1 MVIIVKG
8 RSLLTDKKPTPER
21 LSTPPATPISRPV
34 VSRARSQRS
43 IANDTLILNA
53 ALQVANQSGL
63 EALSLSVVATHAGLT
78 TGALYSR
85 YEDNDDLQASLYLDR
100 IESPFFEFLDTAL
113 QEFLTGEGNIA
124 LNDLL
129 QSGSVVPPEIILGL
143 EALIISHR
151 NGALEEVVS
160 PIMNQWLT
168 RWGLVSES
176 TDIDIARVTVALGTI
191 LGILLHKFAEIE
203 FVNWRLPIL
212 GLSRAVHDAKPS
224 FTPLPRFEFI
234 DFRAASD
241 NEIRN
246 VLATAAAEII
256 GKIGYS
262 SATISRIARR
272 SNLST
277 GTIYNTYES
286 KEDLLVDALSMLLH
300 LSRQETLDHETRSLE
315 SNKLVDGF
323 SAQFAAGQLPTRH
336 KWQRF
341 RHEAF
346 LASRINPRVRGVI
359 AEVHLAEITAARK
372 TFPSGKFPP
381 EILDGI
387 VLGGQAV
394 SLGYTL
400 ILNSCEQSRR
410 GDYLGITEAL
420 AVVTNSF

>member
-1 MVIIVKG
+1 M
-8 RSLLTDKKPTPER
+8 TDKKSTPKR
-21 LSTPPATPISRPV
+21 LATPPATPISRPV
-34 VSRARSQRS
+34 ASRARSQRS

-63 EALSLSVVATHAGLT
+63 EALSLSLVATHARLT

-113 QEFLTGEGNIA
+113 QAFLTGEDNTA
-124 LNDLL
+124 LNNLL
-129 QSGSVVPPEIILGL
+129 ESGSVIPPEIILGL

-151 NGALEEVVS
+151 NGALEEVVT
-160 PIMNQWLT
+160 PIMNQWLA

-203 FVNWRLPIL
+203 FVNWQLPIF

-224 FTPLPRFEFI
+224 TTPLPEFEFI
-234 DFRAASD
+234 DFHATSV

-246 VLATAAAEII
+246 VLAMAAAEII

-262 SATISRIARR
+262 SATVSRIARR

-300 LSRQETLDHETRSLE
+300 LNRQETLDHETQGLE
-315 SNKLVDGF
+315 SNNLVDGF
-323 SAQFAAGQLPTRH
+323 SAQFSVGLLASRH

-341 RHEAF
+341 RHESF
-346 LASRINPRVRGVI
+346 LAARINPRVRGVI
-359 AEVHLAEITAARK
+359 AQVHAAEIATARK
-372 TFPSGKFPP
+372 TFPDGKFPL

-387 VLGGQAV
+387 VIGGQAL

-400 ILNSCEQSRR
+400 ILDSCEQSRR
-410 GDYLGITEAL
+410 GDYLGITEAI
-420 AVVTNSF
+420 ADIANSF

>member
-1 MVIIVKG
+1 M
-8 RSLLTDKKPTPER
+8 TDKKPTPER

-34 VSRARSQRS
+34 ASRARSQRS
-43 IANDTLILNA
+43 INNDSLILNA
-53 ALQVANQSGL
+53 ALQVANQSGF
-63 EALSLSVVATHAGLT
+63 EALSLSVVAAHAGLT

-100 IESPFFEFLDTAL
+100 IERPFFEFLDATL
-113 QEFLTGEGNIA
+113 HTFLTGEDNTA
-124 LNDLL
+124 LNNLL
-129 QSGSVVPPEIILGL
+129 EPGSVIPPEIILGL

-151 NGALEEVVS
+151 NGALEEVVT

-168 RWGLVSES
+168 RWGLVSKS

-203 FVNWRLPIL
+203 FVNWQLPIF

-224 FTPLPRFEFI
+224 TTPLPEFDFI
-234 DFRAASD
+234 DFQATSD

-246 VLATAAAEII
+246 VLAMAAAEII

-262 SATISRIARR
+262 SATVSRIARR

-300 LSRQETLDHETRSLE
+300 LNRQETLDHETQGLK

-323 SAQFAAGQLPTRH
+323 TAQFTAGLLASRH

-346 LASRINPRVRGVI
+346 LAARINPRVRGVI
-359 AEVHLAEITAARK
+359 AQVHATEIATARK
-372 TFPSGKFPP
+372 TFPGGKFPL

-400 ILNSCEQSRR
+400 ILDSCEQSRR
-410 GDYLGITEAL
+410 GDYLGITEAI
-420 AVVTNSF
+420 ADIANSF

>member
-1 MVIIVKG
+1 M
-8 RSLLTDKKPTPER
+8 
-21 LSTPPATPISRPV
+21 
-34 VSRARSQRS
+34 
-43 IANDTLILNA
+43 
-53 ALQVANQSGL
+53 
-63 EALSLSVVATHAGLT
+63 ATHAGLT

-100 IESPFFEFLDTAL
+100 IERPFFEFLDATL
-113 QEFLTGEGNIA
+113 QTFLTGEDNTA
-124 LNDLL
+124 LNNLL
-129 QSGSVVPPEIILGL
+129 ESGSVIPPEIILGL

-151 NGALEEVVS
+151 NGALEEVVT
-160 PIMNQWLT
+160 PIMDQWLA

-203 FVNWRLPIL
+203 FVNWQLPIF

-224 FTPLPRFEFI
+224 TTPLPEFDFI
-234 DFRAASD
+234 DFQATSD

-246 VLATAAAEII
+246 VLAMAAAEII

-262 SATISRIARR
+262 SATVSRIARR

-300 LSRQETLDHETRSLE
+300 LNRQETLDHETQGLK

-323 SAQFAAGQLPTRH
+323 SAQFAAGLLASRH

-346 LASRINPRVRGVI
+346 LAARINPRVRGVI
-359 AEVHLAEITAARK
+359 AQVHATEIATARK
-372 TFPSGKFPP
+372 TFPGGKFPL

-387 VLGGQAV
+387 VLGGQSV

-400 ILNSCEQSRR
+400 ILDSCEQSRR
-410 GDYLGITEAL
+410 GDYLGITEAI
-420 AVVTNSF
+420 ADIANSF

>member
-1 MVIIVKG
+1 M
-8 RSLLTDKKPTPER
+8 TDKKSIPER
-21 LSTPPATPISRPV
+21 LQTPPTTPISRPV

-85 YEDNDDLQASLYLDR
+85 YEDNDDLQASLYLER
-100 IESPFFEFLDTAL
+100 IESPFFEFLDATL
-113 QEFLTGEGNIA
+113 HTFLTGEDNTA
-124 LNDLL
+124 LTDLL
-129 QSGSVVPPEIILGL
+129 ESGSVIPPEIILGL

-151 NGALEEVVS
+151 NGALEEVVT
-160 PIMNQWLT
+160 PIMDQWLA

-203 FVNWRLPIL
+203 FVNWQLPIL

-224 FTPLPRFEFI
+224 TTPLPEFDFI
-234 DFRAASD
+234 DIRATSD

-246 VLATAAAEII
+246 VLAITAAEII

-262 SATISRIARR
+262 NTTVSRIARR

-300 LSRQETLDHETRSLE
+300 LNRQETLDHETRGLE

-323 SAQFAAGQLPTRH
+323 TAQFTAGLLPTRH

-346 LASRINPRVRGVI
+346 LAARINPRVRGVI
-359 AEVHLAEITAARK
+359 AQVHATEIATARK
-372 TFPSGKFPP
+372 TFPGGKFPL

-400 ILNSCEQSRR
+400 ILDSCEQSRR
-410 GDYLGITEAL
+410 GDYLGITEAI

>member
-1 MVIIVKG
+1 M
-8 RSLLTDKKPTPER
+8 
-21 LSTPPATPISRPV
+21 A
-34 VSRARSQRS
+34 SRARSQRS
-43 IANDTLILNA
+43 IDNDTLILNA

-100 IESPFFEFLDTAL
+100 IESPFFEFLDATL
-113 QEFLTGEGNIA
+113 HTFLTGEDNTA
-124 LNDLL
+124 LNNLL
-129 QSGSVVPPEIILGL
+129 ESGSVIPPEIILGL

-151 NGALEEVVS
+151 NGALEEVVT
-160 PIMNQWLT
+160 PIMDQWLA

-203 FVNWRLPIL
+203 FVDWQLPIF

-224 FTPLPRFEFI
+224 TTPLPEFEFI
-234 DFRAASD
+234 DFHATSD

-246 VLATAAAEII
+246 VLAMAAAEII

-262 SATISRIARR
+262 SATVSRIARR

-300 LSRQETLDHETRSLE
+300 LNRQETLDHETEGLE

-323 SAQFAAGQLPTRH
+323 TAQFTAGLLASRH

-346 LASRINPRVRGVI
+346 LAARINPRVRGI
-359 AEVHLAEITAARK
+359 ISQVHAAEIAAARK
-372 TFPSGKFPP
+372 TFPSEKFPL

-400 ILNSCEQSRR
+400 ILDSCEQSRR
-410 GDYLGITEAL
+410 GDYLGITEAI
-420 AVVTNSF
+420 ADIANSF

>member
-1 MVIIVKG
+1 V
-8 RSLLTDKKPTPER
+8 
-21 LSTPPATPISRPV
+21 A
-34 VSRARSQRS
+34 SRARSQRS

-85 YEDNDDLQASLYLDR
+85 YEDNDDLQASLYLER
-100 IESPFFEFLDTAL
+100 IESPFFEFLDATL
-113 QEFLTGEGNIA
+113 HTFLTGEDNTA
-124 LNDLL
+124 LNNLL
-129 QSGSVVPPEIILGL
+129 ESGSVIPPEIILGL

-151 NGALEEVVS
+151 NGALEEVVT
-160 PIMNQWLT
+160 PIMNQWLA

-203 FVNWRLPIL
+203 FVNWQLPIL

-224 FTPLPRFEFI
+224 TTPLPEFDFI
-234 DFRAASD
+234 DFQATSD

-246 VLATAAAEII
+246 VLAMAAAEII

-262 SATISRIARR
+262 SATVSRIARR

-300 LSRQETLDHETRSLE
+300 LNRQETLDHETQGLK

-323 SAQFAAGQLPTRH
+323 TAQFAAGLLASRH

-346 LASRINPRVRGVI
+346 LAARINPRVRGVI
-359 AEVHLAEITAARK
+359 AQVHATEIATARK
-372 TFPSGKFPP
+372 TFPGGKFPL

-387 VLGGQAV
+387 VLGGQSV

-400 ILNSCEQSRR
+400 ILESCEQSRR
-410 GDYLGITEAL
+410 GDYLGITEAI
-420 AVVTNSF
+420 ADIANSF

>member
-1 MVIIVKG
+1 MV
-8 RSLLTDKKPTPER
+8 
-21 LSTPPATPISRPV
+21 
-34 VSRARSQRS
+34 
-43 IANDTLILNA
+43 A
-53 ALQVANQSGL
+53 A
-63 EALSLSVVATHAGLT
+63 HAGLT

-100 IESPFFEFLDTAL
+100 IERPFFEFLDATL
-113 QEFLTGEGNIA
+113 HTFLTGEDNTA
-124 LNDLL
+124 LNNLL
-129 QSGSVVPPEIILGL
+129 EPGSVIPPEIILGL

-151 NGALEEVVS
+151 NGALEEVVT
-160 PIMNQWLT
+160 PIMDQWLA

-203 FVNWRLPIL
+203 FVNWQLPIF

-224 FTPLPRFEFI
+224 TTPLPEFDFI
-234 DFRAASD
+234 DFQATSD

-246 VLATAAAEII
+246 VLAMAAAEII

-262 SATISRIARR
+262 SATVSRIARR

-300 LSRQETLDHETRSLE
+300 LNRQETLDHETQGLK

-323 SAQFAAGQLPTRH
+323 TAQFTAGLLASRH

-346 LASRINPRVRGVI
+346 LAARINPRVRGVI
-359 AEVHLAEITAARK
+359 AQVHATEIATARK
-372 TFPSGKFPP
+372 TFPGGKFPL

-400 ILNSCEQSRR
+400 ILDSCEQSRR
-410 GDYLGITEAL
+410 GDYLGITEAI
-420 AVVTNSF
+420 ADIANSF

>member
-1 MVIIVKG
+1 M
-8 RSLLTDKKPTPER
+8 TDKKSTPKR
-21 LSTPPATPISRPV
+21 LATPPATPISRPV
-34 VSRARSQRS
+34 ASRARSQRS

-63 EALSLSVVATHAGLT
+63 EALSLSLVATHARLT

-113 QEFLTGEGNIA
+113 QAFLTGEDNTA
-124 LNDLL
+124 LNNLL
-129 QSGSVVPPEIILGL
+129 ESGSVIPPEIILGL

-151 NGALEEVVS
+151 NGALEEVVT
-160 PIMNQWLT
+160 PIMNQWLA

-203 FVNWRLPIL
+203 FVNWQLPIF

-224 FTPLPRFEFI
+224 TTPLPEFEFI
-234 DFRAASD
+234 DFHATSV

-246 VLATAAAEII
+246 VLAMAAAEII

-262 SATISRIARR
+262 SATVSRIARR

-300 LSRQETLDHETRSLE
+300 LNRQETLDHETQGLE
-315 SNKLVDGF
+315 SNNLVDGF
-323 SAQFAAGQLPTRH
+323 SAQFSAGLLASRH

-341 RHEAF
+341 RHESF
-346 LASRINPRVRGVI
+346 LAARINPRVRGVI
-359 AEVHLAEITAARK
+359 AQVHAAEIATARK
-372 TFPSGKFPP
+372 TFPDGKFPL

-387 VLGGQAV
+387 VIGGQAL

-400 ILNSCEQSRR
+400 ILDSCEQSRR
-410 GDYLGITEAL
+410 GDYLGITEAI
-420 AVVTNSF
+420 ADIANSF